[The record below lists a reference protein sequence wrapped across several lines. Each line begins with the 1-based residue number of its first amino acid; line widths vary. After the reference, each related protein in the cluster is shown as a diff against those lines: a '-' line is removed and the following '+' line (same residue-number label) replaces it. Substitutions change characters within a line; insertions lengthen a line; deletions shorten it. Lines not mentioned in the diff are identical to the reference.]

1 MKIVLLVFHLFIA
14 AGLSILILVQSSKGG
29 LGTAFGGGG
38 SYHSKRGAEQVIFRA
53 TVIATILFFLTSV
66 ALVLVP

>member
-1 MKIVLLVFHLFIA
+1 MKIVLLIFHLFIA

-53 TVIATILFFLTSV
+53 TVITTILFFLTSV

>member
-1 MKIVLLVFHLFIA
+1 MKIVLLLFHLFIA